1 MKHGNRPGRAALLAQ
16 RKTKMER
23 LTWITLVTIVWEE
36 GESFRSM
43 NRLKEFQEGPAVANA
58 AKRDAE

>member
-1 MKHGNRPGRAALLAQ
+1 
-16 RKTKMER
+16 MER

-43 NRLKEFQEGPAVANA
+43 NRLKEFQEGAAAADA
-58 AKRDAE
+58 AKRDAEWRGDMA